1 MQTSIAEFKEDAWDP
16 AGKQPHLD
24 PVVRSAQVGPRMAQP
39 PTAQPPTQCPRGVSP
54 CGPVRHPTHRPVGIW
69 QRLTRHTSLGV
80 SRI

>member
-39 PTAQPPTQCPRGVSP
+39 PTASPPRSALGGCHRAALCATQ
-54 CGPVRHPTHRPVGIW
+54 
-69 QRLTRHTSLGV
+69 HTDQ
-80 SRI
+80 